1 MSDINNNAGLIRI
14 DNVIEYRSS
23 TQLAEEFVNA
33 RISAAIAGWNKT
45 TGDNIPDEGISLTSR
60 VFTCVHKDPHP
71 VFAPF
76 WLSLPLSALE
86 DGQIRRNKKNQQTNT
101 AGANFVDMINR
112 RDGGNGDV
120 KGSGKIRLRDPYA
133 AIVKQYMFDYN
144 DLENLMHDGKSMREM
159 HLNIE
164 QLREIK
170 KHSVLHIH
178 RFKKNCT
185 RVIVLIDPR
194 EVFKDMIVSNNNA
207 LADLNNRP
215 FNVVLHPVQQTNTGK
230 WNYTVTCKIFSG
242 KNKNKKKGNF
252 NEDDMINGQ
261 LATM

>member
-23 TQLAEEFVNA
+23 TQLAEEFINA
-33 RISAAIAGWNKT
+33 RITAAIAGWNKA
-45 TGDNIPDEGISLTSR
+45 TGDNVPDEGISLTSR
-60 VFTCVHKDPHP
+60 VFTCVHKDSNP

-86 DGQIRRNKKNQQTNT
+86 DGQIRRNKKNNN
-101 AGANFVDMINR
+101 ANPNGINILDMGDRND
-112 RDGGNGDV
+112 DGF
-120 KGSGKIRLRDPYA
+120 KGSSKVRLRDPYA
-133 AIVKQYMFDYN
+133 AIVKQYMFSDA
-144 DLENLMHDGKSMREM
+144 DLENLMRNGKAMREM

-164 QLREIK
+164 QIRDIR
-170 KHSVLHIH
+170 KHAVLHIH

-194 EVFKDMIVSNNNA
+194 QVFKDMIVSNNNA
-207 LADLNNRP
+207 VADLKNRP
-215 FNVVLHPVQQTNTGK
+215 FTVSLHPVQQTNTGK
-230 WNYTVTCKIFSG
+230 WNYTVTCKIASG
-242 KNKNKKKGNF
+242 KNKNKKKGHF

-261 LATM
+261 LANM